1 LRLRDRTCGEA
12 KLDLL
17 AALIVCDI
25 WGGYTFHTEYLN
37 LVPITTGERILNAR
51 ETRWGR

>member
-1 LRLRDRTCGEA
+1 LWLSNRTCGEA
-12 KLDLL
+12 KLDFL

-37 LVPITTGERILNAR
+37 LVPITTRERILNAR
-51 ETRWGR
+51 EARRG